1 MIPTLL
7 VLFLLLGLFYARF
20 VISAFVGLKKTTPP
34 KNIKAI
40 DEFVSIIIP
49 FRNESENILKNLESI
64 QKQNYPKDKYEI
76 LYIDDS
82 SDDDS
87 YAKLTSAIKDSNICV
102 LQAPKDFSVRA
113 HKKRAIRY
121 GITQAKGDV
130 IVSSDADCLYEE
142 TWLSTLLSCYDEKT
156 AFVSG
161 PVKFFYSDTLF
172 GEMQRLEFAGL
183 VILGGGLIGY
193 GKPTTCNAANLSYR
207 RKVYDEVGGFMDNL
221 NLSSGDDEMLMQK
234 IHKDTDWKIVFCP
247 DKKAMVRTEANRTVK
262 QFYNQRKRWASKG
275 LFYADNTLIFSLI
288 LIFFYYLSM
297 PVQLLL
303 GLFCDPVFLLSG
315 LICFLFK
322 FAPEYFLM
330 REGLRKIFQD
340 KMKNGIFALVEIL
353 HVPYIIIAGAA
364 GSLGGFKWKERKVG
378 R

>member
-1 MIPTLL
+1 MILTLL
-7 VLFLLLGLFYARF
+7 VLFLLLGIFYARF
-20 VISAFVGLKKTTPP
+20 VISAFIGLKKTMPP
-34 KNIKAI
+34 ENIKTI
-40 DEFVSIIIP
+40 SEFVSIIIP
-49 FRNESENILKNLESI
+49 FRNESENILNNLESI
-64 QKQNYPKDKYEI
+64 QKQDYPIDKYEI
-76 LYIDDS
+76 IYVDDS

-87 YAKLTSAIKDSNICV
+87 YKKLCSAIKNPNIRA
-102 LQAPKDFSVRA
+102 LQAPKDFSLRA

-121 GITQAKGDV
+121 GITQAKGDI
-130 IVSSDADCLYEE
+130 IVSSDADCLYDG
-142 TWLSTLLSCYDEKT
+142 TWLSTLLSNYDDKT

-161 PVKFFYSDTLF
+161 PVQFFYSETLF

-234 IHKDTDWKIVFCP
+234 IHKHTDWKIVFCP

-275 LFYADNTLIFSLI
+275 LFYADNTLILSLI
-288 LIFFYYLSM
+288 IIFFYYLSM
-297 PVQLLL
+297 PVQVML
-303 GLFCDPVFLLSG
+303 GLFYDPVFFISALASFS
-315 LICFLFK
+315 CK
-322 FAPEYFLM
+322 FIPEYFLM
-330 REGLRKIFQD
+330 KEGLRKIFQD

-353 HVPYIIIAGAA
+353 HVPYILIAGAA